1 MKNFKKLIFIASILF
16 TFQARA
22 QEAGTVSVGLR
33 GGLNVSNIGGSS
45 ANSGNRYKAGINF
58 GAVGV
63 YSVDSHW
70 AIAAEV
76 NYSQK
81 GYSPAINSVLKLNYL
96 DIPVYVNYFLGQ
108 GGDRF
113 RTKVFLGPYVGIL
126 MAAKSKIG
134 GIEVGDLKSL
144 YNPTDFGVLA
154 GGGFHYK
161 FSQTGDNWLIFD
173 VRYAYGLSDLAKAGT
188 GSSNVGNRALSFN
201 LGVTFPLNK

>member
-1 MKNFKKLIFIASILF
+1 MKNFKKLIFIVLVLF
-16 TFQARA
+16 AFQAQA

-33 GGLNVSNIGGSS
+33 GGLNVSNFGGSGVS
-45 ANSGNRYKAGINF
+45 GGNRYKAGLNF

-70 AIAAEV
+70 AVALEV

-81 GYSPAINSVLKLNYL
+81 GNSPVQNSFVKLNYL
-96 DIPVYVNYFLGQ
+96 DIPIYINYFFGQ
-108 GGDRF
+108 AGEKF
-113 RTKVFLGPYVGIL
+113 RPKVFLGPYVGVL
-126 MAAKSKIG
+126 MVAKTKVG
-134 GIEVGDLKSL
+134 GIESGDLKSL

-154 GGGFHYK
+154 GAGFHYK
-161 FSQTGDNWLIFD
+161 FSETGDNWLIFD

-188 GSSNVGNRALSFN
+188 GSSNAANRALSFN

>member
-1 MKNFKKLIFIASILF
+1 MKNLKKLIFITSILF
-16 TFQARA
+16 AFQAQA

-33 GGLNVSNIGGSS
+33 GGLNVSNFGGSGVS
-45 ANSGNRYKAGINF
+45 SGNRYKAGLNF

-70 AIAAEV
+70 AIAVEV

-81 GYSPAINSVLKLNYL
+81 GNSPAQNSYVKLNYL
-96 DIPVYVNYFLGQ
+96 DIPLYVNYFFGQ

-113 RTKVFLGPYVGIL
+113 RTKVFLGPYVGVL
-126 MAAKSKIG
+126 MAAKTKIG
-134 GIEVGDLKSL
+134 SIESDDLKPL

-154 GGGFHYK
+154 GAGFHYK
-161 FSQTGDNWLIFD
+161 FSEINDNWLIFD

-188 GSSNVGNRALSFN
+188 GSSNLSNRALSFN

>member
-1 MKNFKKLIFIASILF
+1 MNNLKKLVFIVF
-16 TFQARA
+16 TLLSFQAYS
-22 QEAGTVSVGLR
+22 QETGTISLGLR
-33 GGLNVSNIGGSS
+33 GGLNVSNIGGTG
-45 ANSGNRYKAGINF
+45 ANSGSRYKAGINV
-58 GAVGV
+58 GAIGI
-63 YSVDSHW
+63 YSVNEQW

-81 GYSPAINSVLKLNYL
+81 GYSPALNSILKLNYL
-96 DIPVYVNYFLGQ
+96 DIPIYVNYFFGQ

-144 YNPTDFGVLA
+144 YNPTDFGMIA

-161 FSQTGDNWLIFD
+161 ISQTGDNWLIFD
-173 VRYAYGLSDLAKAGT
+173 ARYAYGLSDLAKAGT
-188 GSSNVGNRALSFN
+188 GVSNLANRALSFN
-201 LGVTFPLNK
+201 LGITFPLGK